1 MSKWDE
7 SGKGISLSPTQT
19 DLGLYHEYF
28 DVVFL
33 ELNGA
38 NNICANIYL
47 DVYLRVRDES
57 AKAIQFL
64 SKATINNFRFLFTNK
79 LPVNLQFDHI
89 IV

>member
-1 MSKWDE
+1 M
-7 SGKGISLSPTQT
+7 SPTQK
-19 DLGLYHEYF
+19 DLHAFHEYF

-38 NNICANIYL
+38 NNICSNLYL
-47 DVYLRVRDES
+47 DVYLRVREES
-57 AKAIQFL
+57 ARALQFL
-64 SKATINNFRFLFTNK
+64 VKATINNFRYLFTNK